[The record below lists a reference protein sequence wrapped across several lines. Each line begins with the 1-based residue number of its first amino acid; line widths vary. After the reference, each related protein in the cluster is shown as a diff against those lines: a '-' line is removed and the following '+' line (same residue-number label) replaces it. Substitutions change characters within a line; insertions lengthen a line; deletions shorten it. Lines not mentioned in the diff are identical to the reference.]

1 MLGNQIKKVIETIME
16 NKNMLIGI
24 VILMAVMILAMSFI
38 GYNLY
43 QISISAEQ
51 IRSEIESLTY
61 NLIDTNIT
69 TDNLVEAV
77 ESIYMAI
84 KFW

>member
-16 NKNMLIGI
+16 NKNILIGI
-24 VILMAVMILAMSFI
+24 VILMAVMIFAMSFI

-69 TDNLVEAV
+69 TDNLVDAV

>member
-1 MLGNQIKKVIETIME
+1 MME
-16 NKNMLIGI
+16 NKNILIGI

-43 QISISAEQ
+43 QISVSAGQ

-69 TDNLVEAV
+69 TDNLVDAV